1 MDVGS
6 LDPKGYEAMDGWILI
21 EKARTSNNSF
31 NSTRV
36 KSSKKSSSIE
46 YNYELS
52 FCSASWRPIHLY
64 ESLL

>member
-6 LDPKGYEAMDGWILI
+6 FDPKGSEAMDGWIFT
-21 EKARTSNNSF
+21 KTTRTSNNSF
-31 NSTRV
+31 NSAKV

-46 YNYELS
+46 YNFEFI